1 MKSIPNKVIEDKRC
15 YMQVRQL
22 MNLLVKITIL
32 LLLVCIGSY
41 YLYFYITPNV
51 TVVNKSENVISNVN
65 VSLLNSNLNFGTI
78 EFERENTIYYSLSQ
92 SDGSYSYS
100 FSIDR
105 KMVSG
110 SCGYIANNEFNKR
123 FVITVSESNQVACN
137 Q

>member
-1 MKSIPNKVIEDKRC
+1 MP
-15 YMQVRQL
+15 VRQL
-22 MNLLVKITIL
+22 MNLFVKITIL

-78 EFERENTIYYSLSQ
+78 ELEQENTIYYSLSQ
-92 SDGSYSYS
+92 SDGSYNYS

-105 KMVSG
+105 KIISG
-110 SCGYIANNEFNKR
+110 SCGYITNNEFNKR